1 MVLIVFTA
9 DPFRLLVAYIK
20 VKGLRL
26 WDLFSQ
32 FDKDGSMSVSRA
44 EFREGIK
51 VTCTKSL
58 KLSTQFYKN
67 KRISNLKDLVSST
80 KYKTFII

>member
-1 MVLIVFTA
+1 MRQDPFTNVKTPVSSLKISKYIIISA

-26 WDLFSQ
+26 WDLFQQ

-44 EFREGIK
+44 EFREGIQVELYPRK
-51 VTCTKSL
+51 HSVT
-58 KLSTQFYKN
+58 LS
-67 KRISNLKDLVSST
+67 S
-80 KYKTFII
+80 